1 MLLRTNQTAS
11 QMLLRTNR
19 MFARRACNAAARALV
34 HEVAPRDGLQ
44 NEAAVLSTSV
54 KLELIRRLVASSPS
68 SVEVTSFVR
77 ADVIPALADADELC
91 AALWQQDWAVD
102 ARDRGMSFA
111 GLVLNQRGF
120 ERFARAQLDTAT
132 VIISCTESHSK
143 ANSNKGFRDAL
154 ELTCKMIE
162 TGAAEGITMRGYAS
176 MAFGCPFE
184 TVTDPARVQDAVVAM
199 IEAGASTIILADTIG
214 VGYPSQV
221 RTLGE
226 AALRVVPAE
235 RLGLH
240 MHDTYGRAVE
250 NCIEG
255 TRAPTSTNRR
265 KCAASREM
273 MGTRVNVTRG

>member
-1 MLLRTNQTAS
+1 
-11 QMLLRTNR
+11 

-143 ANSNKGFRDAL
+143 ANSNKGFRYAL
-154 ELTCKMIE
+154 ELTCKMI
-162 TGAAEGITMRGYAS
+162 
-176 MAFGCPFE
+176 
-184 TVTDPARVQDAVVAM
+184 
-199 IEAGASTIILADTIG
+199 
-214 VGYPSQV
+214 
-221 RTLGE
+221 
-226 AALRVVPAE
+226 
-235 RLGLH
+235 
-240 MHDTYGRAVE
+240 
-250 NCIEG
+250 
-255 TRAPTSTNRR
+255 
-265 KCAASREM
+265 
-273 MGTRVNVTRG
+273 